1 MTQLKGISYG
11 YYAADHDFAVKNP
24 PPPQDRF
31 EPVCLDQG
39 GRRAVIKR
47 IAALSTPGT
56 SGVMVRLD
64 EVKYILATGRNW
76 KGPISN
82 FTLNIVKAT
91 PDQVVSL
98 CFPGKATRVDDLT
111 LRFRRKNFA
120 PPGRL
125 LVYFYSFEVRDSQR
139 RF

>member
-1 MTQLKGISYG
+1 MTPLKGMSYG
-11 YYAADHDFAVKNP
+11 YDAADDDFAAKNP
-24 PPPQDRF
+24 LPLQDRF

-47 IAALSTPGT
+47 IAALSAPGT

-64 EVKYILATGRNW
+64 EVEYILATDRNW

-82 FTLNIVKAT
+82 FTLDIVKAT

-98 CFPGKATRVDDLT
+98 CFRGKATRVDDLT
-111 LRFRRKNFA
+111 LRFRRKNFV
-120 PPGRL
+120 PPERL